1 METKTPSSDIASF
14 YQDNGFYVAKNLF
27 SEEECLEL
35 KAEAKKVM
43 DENANPDST
52 VYVGASVASKTFLQ
66 LTSHP
71 KIVSILEH
79 IMPEGIMF
87 LSDKVVFKNAKKRF
101 PTPWHIDAFYWRET
115 RPKLSVWISLDE
127 IKAENGALKVL
138 PGSHLQE
145 WEVIRADKSVNHGD
159 FFNVIPNDQM
169 DSSREQ
175 ICEIPVGSAIFFSD
189 KLPHASCPND
199 SAGDRYSII
208 QTYQAPGKDEPFDLN
223 FEARHV
229 IQAAK
234 S

>member
-27 SEEECLEL
+27 SEEECLDL

-79 IMPEGIMF
+79 LMPEGIMF

-101 PTPWHIDAFYWRET
+101 PTPWHIDAFYWRDA

-127 IKAENGALKVL
+127 VKAENGALKVL

-145 WEVIRADKSVNHGD
+145 WEAIRADKSTNHGD
-159 FFNVIPNDQM
+159 FFNVIPEGQL
-169 DSSREQ
+169 DSKGEQ
-175 ICEIPVGSAIFFSD
+175 ICEIPVGSAVFFSD
-189 KLPHASCPND
+189 RLPHASCPND

-208 QTYQAPGKDEPFDLN
+208 QTYQAPAEDEPFDLN
-223 FEARHV
+223 FEARYV
-229 IQAAK
+229 IQK
-234 S
+234 P